1 MKRLVIFLL
10 TAALVVAC
18 SDPPVVTTVTV
29 TPKSATLVSL
39 GETVSLTATVQDQY
53 GDLMTG
59 ETVDWVGG
67 GGYLTLEPGWVWV
80 GHERVQVFQ
89 MSDDGTVTAVANG
102 RVRVWARAYTSD
114 WGSLGGWVQDY
125 AEVTVDQKAV
135 SVAVMPDEVLLG
147 FPGDSMRMTLE
158 VYDAGGS
165 PIEEPSVTW
174 SSGDEAVATVSATGV
189 VTAVADGETM
199 VSAKVDE
206 ATDTSVVIV
215 DTTRSGR
222 R

>member
-1 MKRLVIFLL
+1 M
-10 TAALVVAC
+10 
-18 SDPPVVTTVTV
+18 
-29 TPKSATLVSL
+29 
-39 GETVSLTATVQDQY
+39 
-53 GDLMTG
+53 
-59 ETVDWVGG
+59 
-67 GGYLTLEPGWVWV
+67 
-80 GHERVQVFQ
+80 
-89 MSDDGTVTAVANG
+89 
-102 RVRVWARAYTSD
+102 
-114 WGSLGGWVQDY
+114 
-125 AEVTVDQKAV
+125 DQKAD

-147 FPGDSMRMTLE
+147 PPGDSMRMTLE

-206 ATDTSVVIV
+206 ATDTAVVIV